1 MTREQSREAGVWKAM
16 ADPSRRRILDLLQAR
31 PRTTG
36 QLAGEFRIS
45 RIAVMRH
52 LAVLSDAGLVVSRKR
67 GRERWHYLNAVPLE
81 RVYRRWVGPI
91 EAGWARRLLD
101 LRSGLSK
108 PSSEIMQRTESG
120 LAIDIAQDLTFSRP
134 RRDVFA
140 ALTDVASWW
149 GPPYVGK
156 AATDLRLEPRLAG
169 RFEEVWGAAG
179 GRVLAVVTAIEPD
192 RRLEL
197 TGPFHLGVVYGVAE
211 FQLDDAGTG
220 TRLSFSH
227 RGIGSVSPET
237 AAAFADGWKE
247 LLTVRL
253 VALVEQGVKLG
264 IAAPA
269 RVRSKGGNRS

>member
-1 MTREQSREAGVWKAM
+1 MTREHSREAGIWQAM
-16 ADPSRRRILDLLQAR
+16 ADPSRRRILDLLRVR

-81 RVYRRWVGPI
+81 RLHRRWVGPV

-101 LRSGLSK
+101 LDSGLTETS
-108 PSSEIMQRTESG
+108 PRLMERTESR
-120 LAIDIAQDLTFSRP
+120 LDIDIAQSLTLPRSR
-134 RRDVFA
+134 REVFA

-149 GPPYVGK
+149 GPPYVSA
-156 AATDLRLEPRLAG
+156 AATDLRLDPRLG
-169 RFEEVWGAAG
+169 GTFREVWGTEG
-179 GRVLAVVTAIEPD
+179 GRVLAMVTAIEPD

-197 TGPFHLGVVYGVAE
+197 TGPLHLGVVYGVVQ
-211 FQLDDAGTG
+211 FQLDDAGTD

-227 RGIGSVSPET
+227 RGIGSVSAEA
-237 AAAFADGWKE
+237 AAAFANGWKE

-264 IAAPA
+264 IAASTRA
-269 RVRSKGGNRS
+269 QGGSSR

>member
-1 MTREQSREAGVWKAM
+1 MTREHGREAGIWQAM
-16 ADPSRRRILDLLQAR
+16 ADPSRRRILDLLRVR

-52 LAVLSDAGLVVSRKR
+52 LAVLTAAGLVVSRKR

-81 RVYRRWVGPI
+81 RLHRRWVGPV

-101 LRSGLSK
+101 LD
-108 PSSEIMQRTESG
+108 SSLAEKSPRLMERTESR
-120 LAIDIAQDLTFSRP
+120 LDIDVTLDLTLPRP
-134 RRDVFA
+134 RRQVFA

-149 GPPYVGK
+149 GPPYVTS
-156 AATDLRLEPRLAG
+156 AATDLRLDARLG
-169 RFEEVWGAAG
+169 GTFEEVWGTEG
-179 GRVLAVVTAIEPD
+179 GRMLAMVTAVEPD

-197 TGPFHLGVVYGVAE
+197 TGPFHLGVVFGVVQ
-211 FQLDDAGTG
+211 FQLDDAGTD

-227 RGIGSVSPET
+227 RGIGSVSAEA
-237 AAAFADGWKE
+237 AAAFANGWKE

-253 VALVEQGVKLG
+253 VALVERGVKLG
-264 IAAPA
+264 IAAPTRA
-269 RVRSKGGNRS
+269 LGGSTR

>member
-1 MTREQSREAGVWKAM
+1 MTREHGREAGIWQAM
-16 ADPSRRRILDLLQAR
+16 ADPSRRRILDLLRVR

-81 RVYRRWVGPI
+81 RLHRRWVGPV

-101 LRSGLSK
+101 LDSGLTETSARLM
-108 PSSEIMQRTESG
+108 ERTESR
-120 LAIDIAQDLTFSRP
+120 LDIDIAQDLTLPRSR
-134 RRDVFA
+134 REVFA

-149 GPPYVGK
+149 GPPYVSA
-156 AATDLRLEPRLAG
+156 AATDLHLDPRLG
-169 RFEEVWGAAG
+169 GTFEEVWGTEG
-179 GRVLAVVTAIEPD
+179 GRVLAMVTAIEPD

-197 TGPFHLGVVYGVAE
+197 TGPFHLGVVYGVVQ
-211 FQLDDAGTG
+211 FQLDDAGTD

-227 RGIGSVSPET
+227 RGIGSVSAEA
-237 AAAFADGWKE
+237 AAAFANGWKE

-264 IAAPA
+264 IAASTRA
-269 RVRSKGGNRS
+269 QGGSSR